1 MKKFFT
7 FGVIRT
13 VAFAVLLSSFCMSC
27 KQTVKVIKEPYE
39 VNTNANRIKILVIG
53 EHLTKEKVSFWV
65 EKGAVG
71 SEVKK
76 EAEKLITFT
85 SSYELASW
93 KLNQQNGADISDKE
107 KFTDDSILFAV
118 AKKIDEPQNTY
129 VTIRIKQVEHTT
141 VSEPEFTVEARS
153 SWLNIKETAINRLN
167 VETEYELIG
176 WKLRTEDSVFINDSY
191 TFESNTDI
199 FPVVR
204 QQGSPQLKKFTL
216 SIFGDSNITVKRQ
229 TLTVEEG
236 TKWSGVKQAATDSIE
251 CAEGYECIAWKIDNQ
266 SGAVLTDDHEFTA
279 DTKLFAE
286 EKKIP
291 VPPAEMITIT
301 VQGDVGIEVKKD
313 SIEVKKNSVWA
324 DIKTAVA
331 SCVVCKQYYEFLQW
345 KLTNGTGIEITN
357 ETSFTED
364 VTVFAVSKRKTVT
377 VSIAG
382 NDKVTV
388 NTASLTIRCGSLWS
402 EVKSS
407 IEACINVENNLSI
420 SWLLGDENG
429 TSITD
434 NYCFDS
440 DSAVF
445 VKAFDTGIFRLD
457 NYGAITGYT
466 CQPENLPSHL
476 VIPDQIGGK
485 TITTINQ
492 NVFINCNAIKSVSFP
507 KTLINVQPYA
517 FRNCRELQA
526 VEFADGGTQCYS
538 TIFDQCK
545 KLSKIT
551 ILGGVV
557 KSNFYY
563 AFSSSSQLHISE
575 IVLCEGVTKIE
586 GYAFNNFSDITKI
599 SIPATV
605 TDIDT
610 NAFANCT
617 SLKTV
622 EFKKGSVTID
632 NNAFYNCDQITE
644 LRILSGDITFTC
656 SAKLGNKISQLYL
669 GEEVTSICSNA
680 FSGCTQL
687 TGLDISHCKKLTS
700 IHASAF
706 SNCTSL
712 EVLKLPASLEFIDNS
727 AFLSCSGIAELDI
740 AHCENLK
747 SIKSTSFENCSNLKT
762 VQLPK
767 SIETIENRAFYGCY
781 QIEQVD
787 LSPYSKLTKIE
798 DSVFSG
804 CSALR
809 SITFPDNL
817 ERIGNSAF
825 NNCYALT
832 AVQFPK
838 NLEQIGD
845 SAFSNCYALTAV
857 QLPNNLKRIGNY
869 SFSGCSALTAVQLP
883 NNLLEIGRSAFYNC
897 SAITGITF
905 GQKLRTI
912 QDNAFE
918 KCRGIRGALDML
930 ACTNLTEIGG
940 SAFLDCSAITEIKLP
955 ASLQTLKD
963 KSFANCI
970 SLQKVVLGNGA
981 ITHTTGT
988 SGSFL
993 KCKSIKE
1000 LTILSG
1006 KVTFKVKDMLADSYK
1021 TISSVVFGEDV
1032 TEIGSTAFSECLGIK
1047 GVLDLSQCDKLT
1059 SIGYLAFYG
1068 CSKLLG
1074 VRLPKNLTKIDS
1086 SAFSGCSGL
1095 SGVLDMSVCNKL
1107 VSLGSS
1113 AFYGCSNISGIKFPK
1128 NIKTI
1133 GSSCFTN
1140 CYNIAGSIDMS
1151 GCTELQKIEN
1161 SIFSSDKKIQTVKL
1175 PPNITEI
1182 ADSAFL
1188 KCSGLTEIKLPES
1201 LTKIGNKAFGECTA
1215 LASVEFGKGDILIAT
1230 GNDASFYNDR
1240 DITKLSV
1247 LKGNINFKC
1256 SDVFPHS
1263 YQKIKTLI
1271 LGEGITGIGA
1281 SAFSS
1286 CNGIEGTLN
1295 LGNCRALIAIGNQ
1308 AFNSCY
1314 GITGVQFPA
1323 SLQTLGELA
1332 FNGCNGINTMMD
1344 LSQCTSMQS
1353 IGKSAF
1359 YNCTKITGVKFP
1371 QSLTSIGST
1380 AFYQCVALEGMVDLS
1395 SCLDLKI
1402 IDVGLFQG
1410 CGLISGLKLPK
1421 TITTIGASAFENCK
1435 KIDAVDLSSCADLTT
1450 IGGQAF
1456 KSCAEAV
1463 ITLPGKVNSVG
1474 TAAFGNY
1481 SNDSYCKKVRIPRG
1495 ADGDSLKGRVTSS
1508 GYTEARIER
1517 Y

>member
-7 FGVIRT
+7 LGIVRT
-13 VAFAVLLSSFCMSC
+13 VIFAVLLSSFCMSC
-27 KQTVKVIKEPYE
+27 NQSVKVIKEPYE

-71 SEVKK
+71 AEVKNK
-76 EAEKLITFT
+76 AEKLIEF
-85 SSYELASW
+85 SSGYELAAW
-93 KLNQQNGADISDKE
+93 KFNQKSGADISDTE
-107 KFTDDSILFAV
+107 KFTEDSVIFAIG
-118 AKKIDEPQNTY
+118 KKIDELQNTY
-129 VTIRIKQVEHTT
+129 ATIRIKQVEHTT

-167 VETEYELIG
+167 VEIGYELIG
-176 WKLRTEDSVFINDSY
+176 WKLRTQDSVFINDSY

-199 FPVVR
+199 YPIVR

-216 SIFGDSNITVKRQ
+216 SIFGDSNITVKQQ

-236 TKWSGVKQAATDSIE
+236 TKWSEVKQAATYSIE
-251 CAEGYECIAWKIDNQ
+251 CAEGYECIAWRIDNQ
-266 SGAVLTDDHEFTA
+266 SGEVLTDDHEFTA
-279 DTKLFAE
+279 NTKIFAE
-286 EKKIP
+286 AKKIP
-291 VPPAEMITIT
+291 VPPAEVITIT
-301 VQGDVGIEVKKD
+301 VQGDDGIEVKKD

-324 DIKTAVA
+324 DIKAAVV
-331 SCVVCKQYYEFLQW
+331 SCAVCKQYYEFLQW

-388 NTASLTIRCGSLWS
+388 NTSSLTIDCGSLWS
-402 EVKSS
+402 EVKSRV
-407 IEACINVENNLSI
+407 EACISVENDLSI
-420 SWLLGDENG
+420 SWLLNDENG

-445 VKAFDTGIFRLD
+445 VKAFDTGIFKLD
-457 NYGAITGYT
+457 SSGAIIGYKVL
-466 CQPENLPSHL
+466 PENLPAHL
-476 VIPDQIGGK
+476 VIPEQIGGK
-485 TITTINQ
+485 TIKSINQ
-492 NVFINCNAIKSVSFP
+492 NVFANCDKIKSVSFP
-507 KTLINVQPYA
+507 KTLISVQPYA

-538 TIFDQCK
+538 TIFDQCN
-545 KLSKIT
+545 KLSKVT
-551 ILGGVV
+551 ILGGVA
-557 KSNFYY
+557 KHQLFYI
-563 AFSSSSQLHISE
+563 FSSSVQRHISE

-586 GYAFNNFSDITKI
+586 HSAFTNFSDITKI
-599 SIPATV
+599 TIPATV
-605 TDIDT
+605 TDISQY
-610 NAFANCT
+610 AFKNCT

-622 EFKKGSVTID
+622 EFKKGSVTIG
-632 NNAFYNCDQITE
+632 NNAFYDCNEITE

-656 SAKLGNKISQLYL
+656 SSIMDTKISQLYL

-687 TGLDISHCKKLTS
+687 TGLDIAHCKKLTS
-700 IHASAF
+700 IPASAF
-706 SNCTSL
+706 NNCTSL

-727 AFLSCSGIAELDI
+727 AFSSCSGIAELNI

-747 SIKSTSFENCSNLKT
+747 SINSSCFANCSNLKT

-767 SIETIENRAFYGCY
+767 SIETIGNSAFYGCY
-781 QIEQVD
+781 QIKKVD
-787 LSPYSKLTKIE
+787 LSQCSKLKKIE
-798 DSVFSG
+798 DSAFYG

-817 ERIGNSAF
+817 ERIGASAF
-825 NNCYALT
+825 DKCY
-832 AVQFPK
+832 
-838 NLEQIGD
+838 
-845 SAFSNCYALTAV
+845 SLTAV
-857 QLPNNLKRIGNY
+857 QLPNNLERIGNY
-869 SFSGCSALTAVQLP
+869 SFSNCYALTSVQLP
-883 NNLLEIGRSAFYNC
+883 NNLLEIGRSAFSNC
-897 SAITGITF
+897 SAITGITL

-918 KCRGIRGALDML
+918 KCRGISGALDML

-1021 TISSVVFGEDV
+1021 TITSIVFGEDV
-1032 TEIGSTAFSECLGIK
+1032 TEIGSNSFSECLGIK
-1047 GVLDLSQCDKLT
+1047 GVLDLSQCNKLT
-1059 SIGYLAFYG
+1059 SIGYLAFSG

-1074 VRLPKNLTKIDS
+1074 VRLPKKLTKIDS
-1086 SAFSGCSGL
+1086 SAFYGCGGL
-1095 SGVLDMSVCNKL
+1095 SGVLDMSACNKL

-1113 AFYGCSNISGIKFPK
+1113 AFYGCSNISGIRFPK

-1133 GSSCFTN
+1133 GSSCFAN
-1140 CYNIAGSIDMS
+1140 CYNIAGTVDMS

-1215 LASVEFGKGDILIAT
+1215 LASVEFENSDILIAT

-1256 SDVFPHS
+1256 SDVFPNS

-1281 SAFSS
+1281 SAFSG
-1286 CNGIEGTLN
+1286 CKGIEGTLN
-1295 LGNCRALIAIGNQ
+1295 LGNCRTLTAIGNQ

-1323 SLQTLGELA
+1323 SLQTLGESA
-1332 FNGCNGINTMMD
+1332 FYGCNGINTMMD

-1371 QSLTSIGST
+1371 QSLTSIGSY

-1402 IDVGLFQG
+1402 IDEKLFQG

-1463 ITLPGKVNSVG
+1463 ITLPGKVNSIG
-1474 TAAFGNY
+1474 TAAFGN
-1481 SNDSYCKKVRIPRG
+1481 SNDLYCKKVRVPRG
-1495 ADGDSLKGRVTSS
+1495 ADGDSLKVRVKNS

>member
-85 SSYELASW
+85 SGYELASW

-167 VETEYELIG
+167 VEIGYELIG

-199 FPVVR
+199 YPVVR

-236 TKWSGVKQAATDSIE
+236 TKWSKVKQAATDSIE

-331 SCVVCKQYYEFLQW
+331 SCAVCKQYYEFVQW

-388 NTASLTIRCGSLWS
+388 NTSSLTIECGSLWS
-402 EVKSS
+402 EVKSR
-407 IEACINVENNLSI
+407 IEACISIENDLSS
-420 SWLLGDENG
+420 SWLLNDENG

-440 DSAVF
+440 DRAVF

-457 NYGAITGYT
+457 NSGAIIGYT
-466 CQPENLPSHL
+466 CQPKNLPAHL
-476 VIPDQIGGK
+476 VIPEKIGEK
-485 TITTINQ
+485 TITTIKSD
-492 NVFINCNAIKSVSFP
+492 VFANCDKIKSVSFP
-507 KTLINVQPYA
+507 KTMSMVEQNA
-517 FRNCRELQA
+517 FKNCRELQA
-526 VEFADGGTQCYS
+526 VEFADGGTQCAYN
-538 TIFDQCK
+538 TFDQCN
-545 KLSKIT
+545 KLSKVT
-551 ILGGVV
+551 ILDGVV
-557 KSNFYY
+557 KHHLCY
-563 AFSSSSQLHISE
+563 AFSSYRQLHISE

-586 GYAFNNFSDITKI
+586 SSAFYNFSDITKI

-605 TDIDT
+605 TDISQY
-610 NAFANCT
+610 AFKNCEN
-617 SLKTV
+617 LKTV
-622 EFKKGSVTID
+622 ELKKYPTTIG
-632 NNAFYNCDQITE
+632 NPVFYNCNQITE
-644 LRILSGDITFTC
+644 LRILSGDITFPC
-656 SAKLGNKISQLYL
+656 SSILVNQNSLENKISQLYL

-687 TGLDISHCKKLTS
+687 TGLDIAHCKKLTS
-700 IHASAF
+700 IPASAF

-727 AFLSCSGIAELDI
+727 AFSSCSGIAELNI
-740 AHCENLK
+740 THCENLK
-747 SIKSTSFENCSNLKT
+747 SINSSSFANCSNLKT

-767 SIETIENRAFYGCY
+767 SIETIGNSAFLGCY

-798 DSVFSG
+798 DRVFSG

-809 SITFPDNL
+809 SITLPDSL
-817 ERIGNSAF
+817 ERIGNAAF
-825 NNCYALT
+825 NDCYALT

-845 SAFSNCYALTAV
+845 SAFSNCY
-857 QLPNNLKRIGNY
+857 
-869 SFSGCSALTAVQLP
+869 ALTAVQLP

-918 KCRGIRGALDML
+918 KCRGIRGALNML

-940 SAFLDCSAITEIKLP
+940 SAFLDCSAVTEIKLP

-970 SLQKVVLGNGA
+970 ALKKVVLGNGA

-1021 TISSVVFGEDV
+1021 TMSSVVFGEDV

-1059 SIGYLAFYG
+1059 SIGYSAFYG

-1095 SGVLDMSVCNKL
+1095 SGVLDMSACNKL

-1113 AFYGCSNISGIKFPK
+1113 AFYDCSNISGIKFPK

-1133 GSSCFTN
+1133 GSSCFAN
-1140 CYNIAGSIDMS
+1140 CYNIAGTVDMS

-1215 LASVEFGKGDILIAT
+1215 LAAVEFGNSDILIAIRD
-1230 GNDASFYNDR
+1230 DASFYNDK
-1240 DITKLSV
+1240 DITKLTV

-1256 SDVFPHS
+1256 SDVFPYGSH
-1263 YQKIKTLI
+1263 QKIKTLI
-1271 LGEGITGIGA
+1271 LGDGVTEIGE
-1281 SAFSS
+1281 SAFSG
-1286 CNGIEGTLN
+1286 CIGIEGTLN
-1295 LGNCRALIAIGNQ
+1295 LGNCRALTAIGNG
-1308 AFNSCY
+1308 AFKSC
-1314 GITGVQFPA
+1314 GKITGVQFPA
-1323 SLQTLGELA
+1323 SLQTLGESA
-1332 FNGCNGINTMMD
+1332 FYGCNVINTIID

-1371 QSLTSIGST
+1371 NSLKSIGSY
-1380 AFYQCVALEGMVDLS
+1380 AFYECDALEGMVDLS

-1402 IDVGLFQG
+1402 IDEKLFQG

-1421 TITTIGASAFENCK
+1421 TISEIKSSAFENCK

-1450 IGGQAF
+1450 IGVQAF
-1456 KSCAEAV
+1456 KSCTEAV
-1463 ITLPGKVNSVG
+1463 ITLHVKVSSVG
-1474 TAAFGNY
+1474 TAGFGN

-1495 ADGDSLKGRVTSS
+1495 ADGDNLKYRVKNS

>member
-7 FGVIRT
+7 FGVIRI

-27 KQTVKVIKEPYE
+27 KQTVKVIKESYE

-85 SSYELASW
+85 SGYELASW

-107 KFTDDSILFAV
+107 KFTDDSVLFAV

-141 VSEPEFTVEARS
+141 VSEPEFTVGSRS
-153 SWLNIKETAINRLN
+153 SWLRIKETAIKRLN

-199 FPVVR
+199 YPIVR

-301 VQGDVGIEVKKD
+301 VQGDAGIEVKKD
-313 SIEVKKNSVWA
+313 SIKVKKNSVWTG
-324 DIKTAVA
+324 IKTAVA
-331 SCVVCKQYYEFLQW
+331 SCAICKQYYEFVQW
-345 KLTNGTGIEITN
+345 KLTGAAGTEITN

-388 NTASLTIRCGSLWS
+388 NTSSLTIDCGSLWS

-407 IEACINVENNLSI
+407 IEACINVENSSSI

-434 NYCFDS
+434 NYCFAS

-457 NYGAITGYT
+457 SSGAIIGYT
-466 CQPENLPSHL
+466 CQPKNLPAHL

-485 TITTINQ
+485 TIKTIKYNA
-492 NVFINCNAIKSVSFP
+492 FADCNAIKSVSFP
-507 KTLINVQPYA
+507 KAMNIVEQNA
-517 FRNCRELQA
+517 FKNCAELQA
-526 VEFADGGTQCYS
+526 VEFADGGTQCYNA
-538 TIFDQCK
+538 TFDQCN
-545 KLSKIT
+545 KLAKVT

-557 KSNFYY
+557 KHHLCY
-563 AFSSSSQLHISE
+563 AFSSSVQRHISE
-575 IVLCEGVTKIE
+575 IILCEGVTKIE
-586 GYAFNNFSDITKI
+586 GSAFNNFSDITKI
-599 SIPATV
+599 TIPATV
-605 TDIDT
+605 TDIGQY
-610 NAFANCT
+610 AFNNCT
-617 SLKTV
+617 NLKTV
-622 EFKKGSVTID
+622 EFKKGSVTIG
-632 NNAFYNCDQITE
+632 NNVFSNCNQITE

-656 SAKLGNKISQLYL
+656 SSVMDAKISQLYL

-706 SNCTSL
+706 NNCTSL

-747 SIKSTSFENCSNLKT
+747 SIKSSCFENCSNLKT

-798 DSVFSG
+798 DSVFCG

-832 AVQFPK
+832 AVQFP
-838 NLEQIGD
+838 
-845 SAFSNCYALTAV
+845 
-857 QLPNNLKRIGNY
+857 
-869 SFSGCSALTAVQLP
+869 
-883 NNLLEIGRSAFYNC
+883 NNLLGIGSGAFSNC
-897 SAITGITF
+897 SAITNVSF
-905 GQKLRTI
+905 GQKLKLI
-912 QDNAFE
+912 KDGAFTN
-918 KCRGIRGALDML
+918 CRGIRGALDML

-940 SAFLDCSAITEIKLP
+940 SAFLNCSAVTEIKLP

-993 KCKSIKE
+993 ECKSIKE

-1059 SIGYLAFYG
+1059 SIGYSAFSG

-1086 SAFSGCSGL
+1086 SAFSSCIGL
-1095 SGVLDMSVCNKL
+1095 SGVLDMSACNEL

-1113 AFYGCSNISGIKFPK
+1113 AFYGCLNISGIKFPK

-1140 CYNIAGSIDMS
+1140 CYNIAGTVDMS

-1175 PPNITEI
+1175 PPNITAI

-1215 LASVEFGKGDILIAT
+1215 LASVEFGNSDILIAT

-1256 SDVFPHS
+1256 SNAFPAS

-1271 LGEGITGIGA
+1271 LGDGVTEIGA

-1295 LGNCRALIAIGNQ
+1295 LGNCRALTAIGNQ

-1332 FNGCNGINTMMD
+1332 FNGCNGINTMID

-1371 QSLTSIGST
+1371 QSLKSIGSY

-1402 IDVGLFQG
+1402 IDEKLFQG

-1421 TITTIGASAFENCK
+1421 TISEIKSSAFENCK
-1435 KIDAVDLSSCADLTT
+1435 KIDAVDLSVCADLTT
-1450 IGGQAF
+1450 IGVQAF
-1456 KSCAEAV
+1456 KSCTEAV
-1463 ITLPGKVNSVG
+1463 ITLHVKVSSVG
-1474 TAAFGNY
+1474 TAGFGN

-1495 ADGDSLKGRVTSS
+1495 ADGDNLKYRVKNS

>member
-85 SSYELASW
+85 SGYELASW

-167 VETEYELIG
+167 VEIGYELIG

-199 FPVVR
+199 YPVVR

-236 TKWSGVKQAATDSIE
+236 TKWSKVKQAATDSIE

-279 DTKLFAE
+279 DAKLFAE

-388 NTASLTIRCGSLWS
+388 NKSSLTIRCGSLWS

-485 TITTINQ
+485 TITTIKSD
-492 NVFINCNAIKSVSFP
+492 VFANCDKIKSVSFP
-507 KTLINVQPYA
+507 KTMSMVEQNA
-517 FRNCRELQA
+517 FKNCRELQA
-526 VEFADGGTQCYS
+526 VEFADGGTQCAYN
-538 TIFDQCK
+538 TFDQCN
-545 KLSKIT
+545 KLSKVT

-557 KSNFYY
+557 KHHLCY
-563 AFSSSSQLHISE
+563 AFSSYRQLHISE

-586 GYAFNNFSDITKI
+586 SSAFYNFSDITKI

-605 TDIDT
+605 TDISQY
-610 NAFANCT
+610 AFKNCEN
-617 SLKTV
+617 LKTV
-622 EFKKGSVTID
+622 ELKKYPTTIG
-632 NNAFYNCDQITE
+632 NPVFYNCNQITE
-644 LRILSGDITFTC
+644 LRILSGDITFPC
-656 SAKLGNKISQLYL
+656 SSILVNQNSLENKISQLYL

-687 TGLDISHCKKLTS
+687 TGLDIAHCKKLTS
-700 IHASAF
+700 IPASAF

-727 AFLSCSGIAELDI
+727 AFSSCSGIAELNI
-740 AHCENLK
+740 THCENLK
-747 SIKSTSFENCSNLKT
+747 SINSSSFANCSNLKT

-767 SIETIENRAFYGCY
+767 SIETIGNSAFLGCY

-798 DSVFSG
+798 DRVFSG

-809 SITFPDNL
+809 SITLPDSL
-817 ERIGNSAF
+817 ERIGNAAF
-825 NNCYALT
+825 NDCYALT

-845 SAFSNCYALTAV
+845 SAFSNCY
-857 QLPNNLKRIGNY
+857 
-869 SFSGCSALTAVQLP
+869 ALTAVQLP

-1032 TEIGSTAFSECLGIK
+1032 TEIGSNSFSECLGIK

-1086 SAFSGCSGL
+1086 SAFSSCIGL
-1095 SGVLDMSVCNKL
+1095 SGILDMSACNKL

-1113 AFYGCSNISGIKFPK
+1113 AFYGCSNISSIRFPK

-1133 GSSCFTN
+1133 GPSCFSN
-1140 CYNIAGSIDMS
+1140 CYNIAGTVDMS

-1215 LASVEFGKGDILIAT
+1215 LAAVEFGNSDILIAT

-1240 DITKLSV
+1240 DIIKLTV

-1256 SDVFPHS
+1256 SNVFPAS
-1263 YQKIKTLI
+1263 CQKIKTLI
-1271 LGEGITGIGA
+1271 LGDGVTGIGA

-1295 LGNCRALIAIGNQ
+1295 LGNCRALTAIGNG

-1323 SLQTLGELA
+1323 SLQTLGEST
-1332 FNGCNGINTMMD
+1332 FYGCNGINTIID

-1371 QSLTSIGST
+1371 QSLTSIGSY

-1402 IDVGLFQG
+1402 IDEKLFQG

-1435 KIDAVDLSSCADLTT
+1435 KIDAVDLSACADLTT
-1450 IGGQAF
+1450 IGVQAF
-1456 KSCAEAV
+1456 KSCTEAV
-1463 ITLPGKVNSVG
+1463 ITLHVKVSSVG
-1474 TAAFGNY
+1474 TAGFGN

-1495 ADGDSLKGRVTSS
+1495 ADGDNLKYRVKNS

>member
-7 FGVIRT
+7 LGVVRT
-13 VAFAVLLSSFCMSC
+13 VIFAVLLSSFYMSC
-27 KQTVKVIKEPYE
+27 KQPVTVIKEPYE

-85 SSYELASW
+85 SGYELASW

-107 KFTDDSILFAV
+107 KFTDDSVLFAV

-167 VETEYELIG
+167 VEIGYELIG

-199 FPVVR
+199 YPVVR

-236 TKWSGVKQAATDSIE
+236 TKWSEVKQAATDSIE

-301 VQGDVGIEVKKD
+301 VQGDVGIEVKKG

-324 DIKTAVA
+324 GIKTAVA
-331 SCVVCKQYYEFLQW
+331 SCAVCKQYYEFLQW

-364 VTVFAVSKRKTVT
+364 VTVFVVSKRKTVT

-388 NTASLTIRCGSLWS
+388 NKSSLTIRCGSLWS

-605 TDIDT
+605 TDISQY
-610 NAFANCT
+610 AFKNCEN
-617 SLKTV
+617 LKTV
-622 EFKKGSVTID
+622 ELKKYPTTIG
-632 NNAFYNCDQITE
+632 NPVFYNCNQITE
-644 LRILSGDITFTC
+644 LRILSGDITFPC
-656 SAKLGNKISQLYL
+656 SSILVNQNSLENKISQLYL

-700 IHASAF
+700 IPASAF

-712 EVLKLPASLEFIDNS
+712 EVLKLPASLEFIDNY

-747 SIKSTSFENCSNLKT
+747 SIKSSSFANCSNLKT

-767 SIETIENRAFYGCY
+767 SIETIENSAFSGCY

-798 DSVFSG
+798 DGVFSG

-809 SITFPDNL
+809 SITLPDSL
-817 ERIGNSAF
+817 ERIGNAAF

-838 NLEQIGD
+838 NLEQIGN
-845 SAFSNCYALTAV
+845 SAFTNCYALTV
-857 QLPNNLKRIGNY
+857 VN
-869 SFSGCSALTAVQLP
+869 LP
-883 NNLLEIGRSAFYNC
+883 NNLLGIGSGAFSNC
-897 SAITGITF
+897 SAITNVSF
-905 GQKLRTI
+905 GQKLKLI
-912 QDNAFE
+912 KDGAFTN
-918 KCRGIRGALDML
+918 CRGIRGALDML

-940 SAFLDCSAITEIKLP
+940 SAFLNCSAVTEIKLP

-970 SLQKVVLGNGA
+970 ALKKVVIGNGA
-981 ITHTTGT
+981 ITYTTGT
-988 SGSFL
+988 NGSFL
-993 KCKSIKE
+993 ECKSIKE

-1021 TISSVVFGEDV
+1021 TITSIVFGEDV
-1032 TEIGSTAFSECLGIK
+1032 TEIGSNSFSECLGIK
-1047 GVLDLSQCDKLT
+1047 GVLVLSQCDK
-1059 SIGYLAFYG
+1059 
-1068 CSKLLG
+1068 
-1074 VRLPKNLTKIDS
+1074 
-1086 SAFSGCSGL
+1086 
-1095 SGVLDMSVCNKL
+1095 
-1107 VSLGSS
+1107 
-1113 AFYGCSNISGIKFPK
+1113 
-1128 NIKTI
+1128 
-1133 GSSCFTN
+1133 
-1140 CYNIAGSIDMS
+1140 
-1151 GCTELQKIEN
+1151 
-1161 SIFSSDKKIQTVKL
+1161 
-1175 PPNITEI
+1175 
-1182 ADSAFL
+1182 
-1188 KCSGLTEIKLPES
+1188 
-1201 LTKIGNKAFGECTA
+1201 
-1215 LASVEFGKGDILIAT
+1215 
-1230 GNDASFYNDR
+1230 
-1240 DITKLSV
+1240 
-1247 LKGNINFKC
+1247 
-1256 SDVFPHS
+1256 
-1263 YQKIKTLI
+1263 
-1271 LGEGITGIGA
+1271 
-1281 SAFSS
+1281 
-1286 CNGIEGTLN
+1286 
-1295 LGNCRALIAIGNQ
+1295 
-1308 AFNSCY
+1308 
-1314 GITGVQFPA
+1314 
-1323 SLQTLGELA
+1323 
-1332 FNGCNGINTMMD
+1332 
-1344 LSQCTSMQS
+1344 
-1353 IGKSAF
+1353 
-1359 YNCTKITGVKFP
+1359 
-1371 QSLTSIGST
+1371 
-1380 AFYQCVALEGMVDLS
+1380 
-1395 SCLDLKI
+1395 
-1402 IDVGLFQG
+1402 
-1410 CGLISGLKLPK
+1410 
-1421 TITTIGASAFENCK
+1421 
-1435 KIDAVDLSSCADLTT
+1435 
-1450 IGGQAF
+1450 
-1456 KSCAEAV
+1456 
-1463 ITLPGKVNSVG
+1463 
-1474 TAAFGNY
+1474 
-1481 SNDSYCKKVRIPRG
+1481 
-1495 ADGDSLKGRVTSS
+1495 
-1508 GYTEARIER
+1508 
-1517 Y
+1517 

>member
-1 MKKFFT
+1 MKRFFT
-7 FGVIRT
+7 LSVVST
-13 VAFAVLLSSFCMSC
+13 VVFAVFLSSFCMGC

-85 SSYELASW
+85 FGYELDAW
-93 KLNQQNGADISDKE
+93 KFNRQNGADISDNE
-107 KFTDDSILFAV
+107 KFTDDSVLFAV
-118 AKKIDEPQNTY
+118 AKKIGEPQNTN
-129 VTIRIKQVEHTT
+129 VTITIKQIEHTT
-141 VSEPEFTVEARS
+141 VSEPEFPVGSRS
-153 SWLNIKETAINRLN
+153 SWLSIKETAIKRLN
-167 VETEYELIG
+167 VETGYELIG

-199 FPVVR
+199 YPVVR

-236 TKWSGVKQAATDSIE
+236 TKWEAVKQDATNSIE
-251 CAEGYECIAWKIDNQ
+251 CAEGYECIAWRVDNQ
-266 SGAVLTDDHEFTA
+266 DGEVLTDNYEFTA
-279 DTKLFAE
+279 NTNLFAK
-286 EKKIP
+286 EKQIP
-291 VPPAEMITIT
+291 TPTAEIITIT
-301 VQGDVGIEVKKD
+301 VQGDDGIEVKKSSIEVKKD
-313 SIEVKKNSVWA
+313 SVWA
-324 DIKTAVA
+324 GIKTAVV
-331 SCVVCKQYYEFLQW
+331 SCVVCKQYYEFVQW
-345 KLTNGTGIEITN
+345 KLSNGTGTEITN

-364 VTVFAVSKRKTVT
+364 VTVFAVSKRKTIT
-377 VSIAG
+377 VRIAG
-382 NDKVTV
+382 NEKVTV
-388 NTASLTIRCGSLWS
+388 NTASLTIGCGSLWS

-407 IEACINVENNLSI
+407 IEACISVENSSSI

-457 NYGAITGYT
+457 SSGAINGYT
-466 CQPENLPSHL
+466 CQRGNLPAHL
-476 VIPDQIGGK
+476 VIPEKIGGK
-485 TITTINQ
+485 TITTIKSST
-492 NVFINCNAIKSVSFP
+492 FADCNAIKSVSFP
-507 KTLINVQPYA
+507 KTMSIVEQNA
-517 FRNCRELQA
+517 FKNCAELQA
-526 VEFADGGTQCYS
+526 VEFADGGTQCYNA
-538 TIFDQCK
+538 TFDQCK

-557 KSNFYY
+557 KYSFNN
-563 AFSSSSQLHISE
+563 AFQSTTQLHISE

-586 GYAFNNFSDITKI
+586 GYAFYNCTDITKI
-599 SIPATV
+599 TISATV
-605 TDIDT
+605 TDIGT

-622 EFKKGSVTID
+622 EFKKGSVSID
-632 NNAFYNCDQITE
+632 NDAFHNCNQITE
-644 LRILSGDITFTC
+644 LRILSGDITFPC

-669 GEEVTSICSNA
+669 GEEVTSIFPGA

-700 IHASAF
+700 IPASAF

-727 AFLSCSGIAELDI
+727 AFSSCPGIAELNI

-747 SIKSTSFENCSNLKT
+747 SINSSSFANCSNLKT

-767 SIETIENRAFYGCY
+767 SIETIGKSAFSGCY

-787 LSPYSKLTKIE
+787 LSLYSKLTKIE

-817 ERIGNSAF
+817 ERIGNNAF
-825 NNCYALT
+825 SNCYALA

-845 SAFSNCYALTAV
+845 NAFNNCCALTV
-857 QLPNNLKRIGNY
+857 VN
-869 SFSGCSALTAVQLP
+869 LP
-883 NNLLEIGRSAFYNC
+883 NNLLEIGSNAFSNC
-897 SAITGITF
+897 SAITNVSF
-905 GQKLRTI
+905 GQKLKLI
-912 QDNAFE
+912 KNGAFI
-918 KCRGIRGALDML
+918 KCRGIRGSLDML
-930 ACTNLTEIGG
+930 ACTNLTEIED
-940 SAFLDCSAITEIKLP
+940 SAFLDCSAVTEIKLP

-963 KSFANCI
+963 KSFANCRA
-970 SLQKVVLGNGA
+970 LQKVVLGNGA
-981 ITHTTGT
+981 ITYTIVT
-988 SGSFL
+988 SSDATFSG
-993 KCKSIKE
+993 CNSIKE

-1006 KVTFKVKDMLADSYK
+1006 KVTFKVKDMFADSYK

-1032 TEIGSTAFSECLGIK
+1032 TEIGSNSFSECLGIK
-1047 GVLDLSQCDKLT
+1047 DVLDLSQCNKLT
-1059 SIGYLAFYG
+1059 SIG
-1068 CSKLLG
+1068 
-1074 VRLPKNLTKIDS
+1074 S
-1086 SAFSGCSGL
+1086 SAFSGCSKLRGVRL
-1095 SGVLDMSVCNKL
+1095 PKNITKIDNSAFYSCSSLLGVLDMSACNEL
-1107 VSLGSS
+1107 VSLGFS
-1113 AFYGCSNISGIKFPK
+1113 AFYGCSNISSIKFPQS
-1128 NIKTI
+1128 IKTI
-1133 GSSCFTN
+1133 GTSCFAN
-1140 CYNIAGSIDMS
+1140 CYNIKGLVDMS
-1151 GCTELQKIEN
+1151 GCTKLQKIEN
-1161 SIFSSDKKIQTVKL
+1161 SIFYSDKKIQTVKF

-1188 KCSGLTEIKLPES
+1188 NCSSLTELKLPES

-1215 LASVEFGKGDILIAT
+1215 LTSVEFGNSDILIAT
-1230 GNDASFYNDR
+1230 GSGASFYNDR
-1240 DITKLSV
+1240 DITKLTV

-1256 SDVFPHS
+1256 SDAFPAS

-1281 SAFSS
+1281 SAFSN
-1286 CNGIEGTLN
+1286 CIGIGGTLN
-1295 LGNCRALIAIGNQ
+1295 LGNCRTLTAIGKE

-1323 SLQTLGELA
+1323 SLQTVGESA
-1332 FNGCNGINTMMD
+1332 FNGCNGINTMID

-1371 QSLTSIGST
+1371 QSLKSIGSY
-1380 AFYQCVALEGMVDLS
+1380 AFYQCGALGGMVDLS

-1402 IDVGLFQG
+1402 IDAGLFQG
-1410 CGLISGLKLPK
+1410 GGLISGLKLPK
-1421 TITTIGASAFENCK
+1421 TITTIEASAFENCK

-1450 IGGQAF
+1450 IKGQAF
-1456 KSCAEAV
+1456 KTCTEAV
-1463 ITLPGKVNSVG
+1463 ITLPAKVNSVG
-1474 TAAFGNY
+1474 AAAFGNLN
-1481 SNDSYCKKVRIPRG
+1481 SSYCKKVRVPRG
-1495 ADGDSLKGRVTSS
+1495 ADGDSLKDRVKSS

>member
-7 FGVIRT
+7 LGVVRT
-13 VAFAVLLSSFCMSC
+13 VIFAVLLSSFYMSC
-27 KQTVKVIKEPYE
+27 KQPVTVIKEPYE

-85 SSYELASW
+85 SGYELASW

-107 KFTDDSILFAV
+107 KFTDDSVLFAV
-118 AKKIDEPQNTY
+118 AKKIDEPQNTNIKI
-129 VTIRIKQVEHTT
+129 TIKQVEHTT
-141 VSEPEFTVEARS
+141 VSEPEFTVGVKS
-153 SWLNIKETAINRLN
+153 SWLSIKERAIKRLN
-167 VETEYELIG
+167 VETGYELIG
-176 WKLRTEDSVFINDSY
+176 WKLRTQDSVFINDSY

-229 TLTVEEG
+229 TLTIEEG
-236 TKWSGVKQAATDSIE
+236 TKWSEVKQAASDSIE
-251 CAEGYECIAWKIDNQ
+251 CAEGYECIAWRIDNQ
-266 SGAVLTDDHEFTA
+266 SGEVLTDNYEFTA
-279 DTKLFAE
+279 NTKLFAE

-324 DIKTAVA
+324 GIKTAVA
-331 SCVVCKQYYEFLQW
+331 SCAVCKQYYEFVQW
-345 KLTNGTGIEITN
+345 KLTGAAGTEITN

-388 NTASLTIRCGSLWS
+388 NTSSLTVDCGSLWS

-457 NYGAITGYT
+457 SSGAIIGYKVL
-466 CQPENLPSHL
+466 PENLPAHL
-476 VIPDQIGGK
+476 VIPEQIGGK

-492 NVFINCNAIKSVSFP
+492 NVFANCDKIKSVSFP
-507 KTLINVQPYA
+507 KTLIRVQQNA
-517 FRNCRELQA
+517 FKNCAELQA
-526 VEFADGGTQCYS
+526 VEFANGETECYS
-538 TIFDQCK
+538 SAFDQCG

-557 KSNFYY
+557 KHHLCY
-563 AFSSSSQLHISE
+563 AFSSSPQRHISE
-575 IVLCEGVTKIE
+575 IILCEGVTKIE
-586 GYAFNNFSDITKI
+586 SSAFYNFSDITKI

-610 NAFANCT
+610 SAFANCIN
-617 SLKTV
+617 LKTV
-622 EFKKGSVTID
+622 EFKKGSVTIG
-632 NNAFYNCDQITE
+632 NNAFYNCNQITE
-644 LRILSGDITFTC
+644 LRILSGDINFKC
-656 SAKLGNKISQLYL
+656 SLVQQPNKILSLYL

-700 IHASAF
+700 IPASAF
-706 SNCTSL
+706 NNCTSL
-712 EVLKLPASLEFIDNS
+712 EVLKLPASLEFIDNY

-747 SIKSTSFENCSNLKT
+747 SIKSSSFANCSNLKT

-767 SIETIENRAFYGCY
+767 SIETIGNSAFSGCY

-798 DSVFSG
+798 DGVFSG

-809 SITFPDNL
+809 SITLPDNL
-817 ERIGNSAF
+817 ERIGNAAF

-838 NLEQIGD
+838 NLEQIGN
-845 SAFSNCYALTAV
+845 SAFTNCYALTV
-857 QLPNNLKRIGNY
+857 VN
-869 SFSGCSALTAVQLP
+869 LP
-883 NNLLEIGRSAFYNC
+883 NNLLGIGSGAFSNC
-897 SAITGITF
+897 SAITNVSF
-905 GQKLRTI
+905 GQKLKLI
-912 QDNAFE
+912 KDGAFTN
-918 KCRGIRGALDML
+918 CRGIRGALDML

-940 SAFLDCSAITEIKLP
+940 SAFLNCSAVTEIKLP

-970 SLQKVVLGNGA
+970 ALKKVVIGNGA
-981 ITHTTGT
+981 ITYTTGVN
-988 SGSFL
+988 GSFL
-993 KCKSIKE
+993 ECKSIKE

-1021 TISSVVFGEDV
+1021 TITSVVFGEDV

-1047 GVLDLSQCDKLT
+1047 GVLDLSQCNKLT
-1059 SIGYLAFYG
+1059 SIGSSAFYG
-1068 CSKLLG
+1068 CSRLLG

-1086 SAFSGCSGL
+1086 SVFSSCIGL
-1095 SGVLDMSVCNKL
+1095 SGVLDMSACNKL

-1113 AFYGCSNISGIKFPK
+1113 AFYGCSNISGIKFPQS
-1128 NIKTI
+1128 IETI
-1133 GSSCFTN
+1133 GSSSFAN
-1140 CYNIAGSIDMS
+1140 CYNIAGTVDMS
-1151 GCTELQKIEN
+1151 GCTKLQKIEN

-1215 LASVEFGKGDILIAT
+1215 LASVEFENSDILIAT

-1295 LGNCRALIAIGNQ
+1295 LGNCRALTAIGNQ

>member
-85 SSYELASW
+85 SGYELASW

-167 VETEYELIG
+167 VEIGYELIG

-199 FPVVR
+199 YPVVR

-236 TKWSGVKQAATDSIE
+236 TKWSKVKQAATDSIE

-331 SCVVCKQYYEFLQW
+331 SCAVCKQYYEFVQW

-388 NTASLTIRCGSLWS
+388 NTSSLTIECGSLWS
-402 EVKSS
+402 EVKSN

-440 DSAVF
+440 DRAVF

-457 NYGAITGYT
+457 NSGAIIGYT
-466 CQPENLPSHL
+466 CQPKNLPAHL
-476 VIPDQIGGK
+476 VIPEKIGEK
-485 TITTINQ
+485 TITTIKSD
-492 NVFINCNAIKSVSFP
+492 VFANCDKIKSVSFP
-507 KTLINVQPYA
+507 KTMSMVEQNA
-517 FRNCRELQA
+517 FKNCRELQA
-526 VEFADGGTQCYS
+526 VEFADGGTQCAYN
-538 TIFDQCK
+538 TFDQCN
-545 KLSKIT
+545 KLSKVT

-557 KSNFYY
+557 KHHLCY
-563 AFSSSSQLHISE
+563 AFSSYRQLHISE

-586 GYAFNNFSDITKI
+586 SSAFYNFSDITKI

-605 TDIDT
+605 TDISQY
-610 NAFANCT
+610 AFKNCEN
-617 SLKTV
+617 LKTV
-622 EFKKGSVTID
+622 ELKKYPTTIG
-632 NNAFYNCDQITE
+632 NPVFYNCNQITE
-644 LRILSGDITFTC
+644 LRILSGDITFPC
-656 SAKLGNKISQLYL
+656 SSILVNQNSLENKISQLYL

-687 TGLDISHCKKLTS
+687 TGLDIAHCKKLTS
-700 IHASAF
+700 IPASAF

-727 AFLSCSGIAELDI
+727 AFSSCSGIAELNI
-740 AHCENLK
+740 THCENLK
-747 SIKSTSFENCSNLKT
+747 SINSSSFANCSNLKT

-767 SIETIENRAFYGCY
+767 SIETIGNSAFLGCY

-798 DSVFSG
+798 DRVFSG

-809 SITFPDNL
+809 SITLPDSL
-817 ERIGNSAF
+817 ERIGNAAF
-825 NNCYALT
+825 NDCYALT

-845 SAFSNCYALTAV
+845 SAFSNCY
-857 QLPNNLKRIGNY
+857 
-869 SFSGCSALTAVQLP
+869 ALTAVQLP

-918 KCRGIRGALDML
+918 KCRGIRGALNML

-940 SAFLDCSAITEIKLP
+940 SAFLDCSAVTEIKLP

-970 SLQKVVLGNGA
+970 ALKKVVIGNGA
-981 ITHTTGT
+981 ITYTTGT
-988 SGSFL
+988 NGSFL
-993 KCKSIKE
+993 ECKSIKE

-1021 TISSVVFGEDV
+1021 TITSVVFGEDV

-1059 SIGYLAFYG
+1059 SIGYSAFSD
-1068 CSKLLG
+1068 CSRLLG

-1086 SAFSGCSGL
+1086 SAFSSCIGL
-1095 SGVLDMSVCNKL
+1095 SGILDMSACNKL

-1113 AFYGCSNISGIKFPK
+1113 AFYGCSNISSIRFPK

-1133 GSSCFTN
+1133 GPSCFTN
-1140 CYNIAGSIDMS
+1140 CYNIAGTVDMS

-1188 KCSGLTEIKLPES
+1188 KCSGLTEIKFPES

-1215 LASVEFGKGDILIAT
+1215 LAAVEFGNSDILIAIRD
-1230 GNDASFYNDR
+1230 DASFYNDR

-1323 SLQTLGELA
+1323 SLQTLGESA

-1463 ITLPGKVNSVG
+1463 ITLSGKVNSVG

>member
-27 KQTVKVIKEPYE
+27 KQMVKVIKEPYE

-85 SSYELASW
+85 SGYELASW

-167 VETEYELIG
+167 VEIGYELIG

-199 FPVVR
+199 YPVVR

-236 TKWSGVKQAATDSIE
+236 TKWSKVKQAATDSIE

-279 DTKLFAE
+279 DTKIFAE
-286 EKKIP
+286 AKKIP

-331 SCVVCKQYYEFLQW
+331 SCAVCKQYYEFVQW

-388 NTASLTIRCGSLWS
+388 NTSSLPIECGALWS
-402 EVKSS
+402 EVKSK
-407 IEACINVENNLSI
+407 IKDKDCISVENDLSI

-457 NYGAITGYT
+457 SSGAITGYT
-466 CQPENLPSHL
+466 CQPKKLPAHL
-476 VIPDQIGGK
+476 VIPEKIGGK

-492 NVFINCNAIKSVSFP
+492 NVFANCDKIKSVSFP
-507 KTLINVQPYA
+507 KTLISVQQNA
-517 FRNCRELQA
+517 FTNCAELQA
-526 VEFADGGTQCYS
+526 VEFADGGTRCYNAA
-538 TIFDQCK
+538 FDQCN
-545 KLSKIT
+545 KLSKVT

-557 KSNFYY
+557 KHNLCY
-563 AFSSSSQLHISE
+563 AFSSYRQLHISE
-575 IVLCEGVTKIE
+575 IILCEGVTKIE
-586 GYAFNNFSDITKI
+586 SSAFYNFSDITKI

-605 TDIDT
+605 TDISQY
-610 NAFANCT
+610 AFKNCEN
-617 SLKTV
+617 LKTV
-622 EFKKGSVTID
+622 EFKKGSVTIG
-632 NNAFYNCDQITE
+632 NPVFYDCNQITE

-656 SAKLGNKISQLYL
+656 SSVMDAKISQLYL

-700 IHASAF
+700 IPASAF

-712 EVLKLPASLEFIDNS
+712 EVLKLPASLEFIDNY

-747 SIKSTSFENCSNLKT
+747 SIKSSSFANCSNLKT

-767 SIETIENRAFYGCY
+767 SIETIGNSAFSGCY

-798 DSVFSG
+798 DGVFSG

-809 SITFPDNL
+809 SITLPDSL
-817 ERIGNSAF
+817 ERIGNAAF

-838 NLEQIGD
+838 NLEQIGN
-845 SAFSNCYALTAV
+845 SAFTNCYALTV
-857 QLPNNLKRIGNY
+857 VN
-869 SFSGCSALTAVQLP
+869 LP
-883 NNLLEIGRSAFYNC
+883 NNLLGIGSGAFSNC
-897 SAITGITF
+897 SAITNVSF
-905 GQKLRTI
+905 GQKLKLI
-912 QDNAFE
+912 KDGAFTN
-918 KCRGIRGALDML
+918 CRGIRGALDML

-940 SAFLDCSAITEIKLP
+940 SAFLNCSAVTEIKLP

-993 KCKSIKE
+993 ECKSIKE

-1059 SIGYLAFYG
+1059 SIGYSAFSG
-1068 CSKLLG
+1068 CSKLRG
-1074 VRLPKNLTKIDS
+1074 VRLPKNITKIDN
-1086 SAFSGCSGL
+1086 SAFYSCSGL
-1095 SGVLDMSVCNKL
+1095 SGGLDMSACNEL

-1113 AFYGCSNISGIKFPK
+1113 AFYGCSNISSIKFPQS
-1128 NIKTI
+1128 IKTI
-1133 GSSCFTN
+1133 GASCFAN
-1140 CYNIAGSIDMS
+1140 CYNIKGLVDMS
-1151 GCTELQKIEN
+1151 GCTKLQKIEN
-1161 SIFSSDKKIQTVKL
+1161 SIFYSDKKIQTVKF

-1188 KCSGLTEIKLPES
+1188 NCSGLTELKLPES
-1201 LTKIGNKAFGECTA
+1201 LTKIGNTAFGECTA
-1215 LASVEFGKGDILIAT
+1215 LTSVEFGNIDILIAT
-1230 GNDASFYNDR
+1230 GSGASFYNDR
-1240 DITKLSV
+1240 DITKLTV

-1256 SDVFPHS
+1256 SDVFPYGSH
-1263 YQKIKTLI
+1263 QKIKTLI
-1271 LGEGITGIGA
+1271 LGDGVTEIGE
-1281 SAFSS
+1281 SAFSG
-1286 CNGIEGTLN
+1286 CIGIEGTLN
-1295 LGNCRALIAIGNQ
+1295 LGNCRALTAIDNG
-1308 AFNSCY
+1308 AFKSC
-1314 GITGVQFPA
+1314 GKITGVQFPA
-1323 SLQTLGELA
+1323 SLQTLGESA
-1332 FNGCNGINTMMD
+1332 FYGCNGINTIID

-1371 QSLTSIGST
+1371 QSLKSIGSY
-1380 AFYQCVALEGMVDLS
+1380 AFYQCAALGGMVDLS

-1402 IDVGLFQG
+1402 IDAGLFQG
-1410 CGLISGLKLPK
+1410 GGLISGLKLPK
-1421 TITTIGASAFENCK
+1421 TITTIEASAFENCK

-1450 IGGQAF
+1450 IKGQAF
-1456 KSCAEAV
+1456 KTCTEAI
-1463 ITLPGKVNSVG
+1463 ITLPAKVNSVG
-1474 TAAFGNY
+1474 AAAFGNLN
-1481 SNDSYCKKVRIPRG
+1481 SSYCKKVRVPRG
-1495 ADGDSLKGRVTSS
+1495 ADGDSLKDRVKSS

>member
-7 FGVIRT
+7 LGIVRT
-13 VAFAVLLSSFCMSC
+13 VIFAVLLSSFCMSC
-27 KQTVKVIKEPYE
+27 NQSVKVIKEPYE

-71 SEVKK
+71 AEVKNK
-76 EAEKLITFT
+76 AEKLIEF
-85 SSYELASW
+85 SSGYELAAW
-93 KLNQQNGADISDKE
+93 KFNQKSGADISDTE
-107 KFTDDSILFAV
+107 KFTEDSVIFAIG
-118 AKKIDEPQNTY
+118 KKIDELQNTY
-129 VTIRIKQVEHTT
+129 ATIRIKQVEHTT
-141 VSEPEFTVEARS
+141 VSEPEFTVGSRS
-153 SWLNIKETAINRLN
+153 SWLSIKETAINRLN
-167 VETEYELIG
+167 VETGYELIG
-176 WKLRTEDSVFINDSY
+176 WKLRTQDSVFINDSY
-191 TFESNTDI
+191 TFESNMDI
-199 FPVVR
+199 YPVVR

-216 SIFGDSNITVKRQ
+216 SIFGDSNIKVKRQ

-236 TKWSGVKQAATDSIE
+236 TKWWAVKQDATDSIE
-251 CAEGYECIAWKIDNQ
+251 CAEGYSCIAWKIDNQ
-266 SGAVLTDDHEFTA
+266 SGEVLTDNYEFTA

-286 EKKIP
+286 EKKNP
-291 VPPAEMITIT
+291 VPTAEMITIT
-301 VQGDVGIEVKKD
+301 VQGDDGIEVKKD
-313 SIEVKKNSVWA
+313 SIKVKKNSVWTG
-324 DIKTAVA
+324 IKTAVA
-331 SCVVCKQYYEFLQW
+331 SCAICKQYYEFVQW
-345 KLTNGTGIEITN
+345 KLIGATGIEITN

-388 NTASLTIRCGSLWS
+388 NTSSLTIDCGSLWS
-402 EVKSS
+402 EVKSR
-407 IEACINVENNLSI
+407 IEACISVENDLSI
-420 SWLLGDENG
+420 SWLLNDENG

-445 VKAFDTGIFRLD
+445 VKAFDTGIFKLD
-457 NYGAITGYT
+457 NNGTIIGYNG
-466 CQPENLPSHL
+466 QPENLPAHL
-476 VIPDQIGGK
+476 VIPEQIGGK
-485 TITTINQ
+485 TIKSINQ
-492 NVFINCNAIKSVSFP
+492 NVFANCNAIKSVSFP
-507 KTLINVQPYA
+507 KTLTNVQQNV
-517 FRNCRELQA
+517 FKNCAELQA
-526 VEFADGGTQCYS
+526 VEFADGGTQCYNA
-538 TIFDQCK
+538 TFDQCN
-545 KLSKIT
+545 KLTKVT

-557 KSNFYY
+557 KHHLCY
-563 AFSSSSQLHISE
+563 AFSSSVQRHISE
-575 IVLCEGVTKIE
+575 IILCEGVTKIE
-586 GYAFNNFSDITKI
+586 GSAFTNFSDITKI
-599 SIPATV
+599 TIPATV
-605 TDIDT
+605 ADISQY
-610 NAFANCT
+610 AFNNCT
-617 SLKTV
+617 NLKTV
-622 EFKKGSVTID
+622 EFKKYPTTIG
-632 NNAFYNCDQITE
+632 NPVFYNCNQITE

-656 SAKLGNKISQLYL
+656 SSILGSQISKLYL
-669 GEEVTSICSNA
+669 GEEVSSMCPNA

-687 TGLDISHCKKLTS
+687 TGLDIAHCKKLTS
-700 IHASAF
+700 IPVSAF
-706 SNCTSL
+706 NNCTSL

-747 SIKSTSFENCSNLKT
+747 SIKSSCFENCSNLKT

-798 DSVFSG
+798 DSVFCG

-809 SITFPDNL
+809 CITFPDNL

-832 AVQFPK
+832 AVQLPN
-838 NLEQIGD
+838 NLEQIGNY
-845 SAFSNCYALTAV
+845 AFNNCYALTAV
-857 QLPNNLKRIGNY
+857 NLPN
-869 SFSGCSALTAVQLP
+869 S
-883 NNLLEIGRSAFYNC
+883 LLEIGSRAFYSC

-905 GQKLRTI
+905 GQNLKI
-912 QDNAFE
+912 IKDAAFE
-918 KCRGIRGALDML
+918 KCRGIRGSLDML

-988 SGSFL
+988 NGSFL
-993 KCKSIKE
+993 ECKSIRE

-1006 KVTFKVKDMLADSYK
+1006 KATFKVTNMFANSYK
-1021 TISSVVFGEDV
+1021 TITSVVFGEDV
-1032 TEIGSTAFSECLGIK
+1032 TEIGSNSFSGCLGIK

-1059 SIGYLAFYG
+1059 SIGSSAFSG

-1086 SAFSGCSGL
+1086 SVFYGCGDL
-1095 SGVLDMSVCNKL
+1095 SGVLDMSACNKL

-1113 AFYGCSNISGIKFPK
+1113 AFYGCSNISGIKFPQS
-1128 NIKTI
+1128 IETI
-1133 GSSCFTN
+1133 GSSCFAN
-1140 CYNIAGSIDMS
+1140 CYNIAGTVDMS
-1151 GCTELQKIEN
+1151 GCTKLQKIEN

-1188 KCSGLTEIKLPES
+1188 KCYGLTEIKLPES

-1215 LASVEFGKGDILIAT
+1215 LASVEFGNGDILIAT

-1240 DITKLSV
+1240 DITKLTV

-1256 SDVFPHS
+1256 SGVFHYDS
-1263 YQKIKTLI
+1263 HQKIKTLI
-1271 LGEGITGIGA
+1271 LGEGVTGIGA
-1281 SAFSS
+1281 YAFSG
-1286 CNGIEGTLN
+1286 CIGIEGTLN
-1295 LGNCRALIAIGNQ
+1295 LGNCRALTAIGNE
-1308 AFNSCY
+1308 AFKSC
-1314 GITGVQFPA
+1314 GKITGVQFPA
-1323 SLQTLGELA
+1323 SLQTLGESA
-1332 FNGCNGINTMMD
+1332 FYGCNGINTMID

-1359 YNCTKITGVKFP
+1359 YNCAKITGVKFP
-1371 QSLTSIGST
+1371 NSLTSIGSY
-1380 AFYQCVALEGMVDLS
+1380 AFYQCVALNGTIDLS
-1395 SCLDLKI
+1395 SCLELKI
-1402 IDVGLFQG
+1402 IDEKLFQG

-1421 TITTIGASAFENCK
+1421 TITTIGAYAFENCK

-1456 KSCAEAV
+1456 KTCTEAV

-1474 TAAFGNY
+1474 TAAFGN

-1495 ADGDSLKGRVTSS
+1495 ADGNSLKDRVKSS
-1508 GYTEARIER
+1508 GYTETRIER

>member
-27 KQTVKVIKEPYE
+27 KQPVKVIKEPYE

-85 SSYELASW
+85 SGYELASW

-107 KFTDDSILFAV
+107 KFTDDSVLFAV
-118 AKKIDEPQNTY
+118 AKKIDEPQNTNIKI
-129 VTIRIKQVEHTT
+129 TIKQVEHTT
-141 VSEPEFTVEARS
+141 VSEPEFTVGVKS
-153 SWLNIKETAINRLN
+153 SWLSIKETAIKRLN

-176 WKLRTEDSVFINDSY
+176 WKLRTQDSVFINDSY

-236 TKWSGVKQAATDSIE
+236 TKWSKVKQAATDSIE

-286 EKKIP
+286 AKKIP

-301 VQGDVGIEVKKD
+301 VQGDDGIEVKKD

-345 KLTNGTGIEITN
+345 KLTGAAGTEITN

-388 NTASLTIRCGSLWS
+388 NKSSLTIRCGSLWS

-457 NYGAITGYT
+457 SSGAITGYT
-466 CQPENLPSHL
+466 CQPKNLPAHL
-476 VIPDQIGGK
+476 VIPEKIGEK
-485 TITTINQ
+485 TITTIKSD
-492 NVFINCNAIKSVSFP
+492 VFANCDKIKSVSFP
-507 KTLINVQPYA
+507 KTMSMVEQNA
-517 FRNCRELQA
+517 FKNCRELQA
-526 VEFADGGTQCYS
+526 VEFADGGTQCAYN
-538 TIFDQCK
+538 TFDQCN
-545 KLSKIT
+545 KLSKVT

-557 KSNFYY
+557 KHHLCY
-563 AFSSSSQLHISE
+563 AFSSYRQLHISE

-586 GYAFNNFSDITKI
+586 SSAFYNFSDITKI

-605 TDIDT
+605 TDISQY
-610 NAFANCT
+610 AFKNCEN
-617 SLKTV
+617 LKTV
-622 EFKKGSVTID
+622 ELKKYPTTIG
-632 NNAFYNCDQITE
+632 NPVFYNCNQITE

-656 SAKLGNKISQLYL
+656 SSVMDAKISQLYL

-700 IHASAF
+700 IPASAF

-712 EVLKLPASLEFIDNS
+712 EVLKLPASLEFIDNY

-747 SIKSTSFENCSNLKT
+747 SIKSSSFANCSNLKT

-767 SIETIENRAFYGCY
+767 SIETIGNSAFSGCY

-798 DSVFSG
+798 DGVFSG

-809 SITFPDNL
+809 SITLPDSL
-817 ERIGNSAF
+817 ERIGNAAF

-838 NLEQIGD
+838 NLEQIGN
-845 SAFSNCYALTAV
+845 SAFTNCYALTV
-857 QLPNNLKRIGNY
+857 VN
-869 SFSGCSALTAVQLP
+869 LP
-883 NNLLEIGRSAFYNC
+883 NNLLGIGSGAFSNC
-897 SAITGITF
+897 SAITNVSF
-905 GQKLRTI
+905 GQKLKLI
-912 QDNAFE
+912 KDGAFTN
-918 KCRGIRGALDML
+918 CRGIRGALDML

-940 SAFLDCSAITEIKLP
+940 SAFLNCSAVTEIKLP

-993 KCKSIKE
+993 ECKSIKE

-1059 SIGYLAFYG
+1059 SIGYSAFSG
-1068 CSKLLG
+1068 CSKLRG
-1074 VRLPKNLTKIDS
+1074 VRLPKNITKIDN
-1086 SAFSGCSGL
+1086 SAFYSCSGL
-1095 SGVLDMSVCNKL
+1095 SGGLDMSACNEL

-1113 AFYGCSNISGIKFPK
+1113 AFYGCSNISSIKFPQS
-1128 NIKTI
+1128 IKTI
-1133 GSSCFTN
+1133 GTSCFAN
-1140 CYNIAGSIDMS
+1140 CYNIKGLVDMS
-1151 GCTELQKIEN
+1151 GCTKLQKIEN
-1161 SIFSSDKKIQTVKL
+1161 SIFYSDKKIQTVKF

-1188 KCSGLTEIKLPES
+1188 NCSGLTELKLPES
-1201 LTKIGNKAFGECTA
+1201 LTKIGNTAFGECTA
-1215 LASVEFGKGDILIAT
+1215 LTSVEFGNIDILIAT
-1230 GNDASFYNDR
+1230 GSGASFYNDR
-1240 DITKLSV
+1240 DITKLTV

-1256 SDVFPHS
+1256 SDVFPYGSH
-1263 YQKIKTLI
+1263 QKIKTLI
-1271 LGEGITGIGA
+1271 LGDGVTEIGE
-1281 SAFSS
+1281 SAFSG
-1286 CNGIEGTLN
+1286 CIGIEGTLN
-1295 LGNCRALIAIGNQ
+1295 LGNCRALTAIDNG
-1308 AFNSCY
+1308 AFKSC
-1314 GITGVQFPA
+1314 GKITGVQFPA
-1323 SLQTLGELA
+1323 SLQTLGESA
-1332 FNGCNGINTMMD
+1332 FYGCNGINTIID

-1371 QSLTSIGST
+1371 QSLKSIGSY
-1380 AFYQCVALEGMVDLS
+1380 AFYQCAALGGMVDLS

-1402 IDVGLFQG
+1402 IDAGLFQG
-1410 CGLISGLKLPK
+1410 GGLISGLKLPK
-1421 TITTIGASAFENCK
+1421 TITTIEASAFENCK

-1450 IGGQAF
+1450 IKGQAF
-1456 KSCAEAV
+1456 KTCTEAV
-1463 ITLPGKVNSVG
+1463 ITLPAKVNSVG
-1474 TAAFGNY
+1474 AAAFGNLN
-1481 SNDSYCKKVRIPRG
+1481 SSYCKKVRVPRG
-1495 ADGDSLKGRVTSS
+1495 ADGDSLKDRVKSS

>member
-76 EAEKLITFT
+76 EAEKLIEF
-85 SSYELASW
+85 SSGYELASW

-107 KFTDDSILFAV
+107 KFTDDSVLFAV
-118 AKKIDEPQNTY
+118 AKKIDEPQNTNIKI
-129 VTIRIKQVEHTT
+129 TIKQVEHTT
-141 VSEPEFTVEARS
+141 VSEPEFTVGVKS
-153 SWLNIKETAINRLN
+153 SWLSIKETAIKRLN

-176 WKLRTEDSVFINDSY
+176 WKLRTQDSVFINDSY

-229 TLTVEEG
+229 TLTIEEG
-236 TKWSGVKQAATDSIE
+236 TKWSEVKQAASDSIE
-251 CAEGYECIAWKIDNQ
+251 CAEGYECIAWRIDNQ
-266 SGAVLTDDHEFTA
+266 SGEVLTDNYEFTA
-279 DTKLFAE
+279 NTKLFAE

-324 DIKTAVA
+324 GIKTAVA
-331 SCVVCKQYYEFLQW
+331 SCAVCKQYYEFVQW
-345 KLTNGTGIEITN
+345 KLTGAAGTEITN

-388 NTASLTIRCGSLWS
+388 NTSSLTVDCGSLWS

-407 IEACINVENNLSI
+407 IEACINVENNLSS
-420 SWLLGDENG
+420 SWLLNDENG

-434 NYCFDS
+434 NYCFDY

-492 NVFINCNAIKSVSFP
+492 NVFADCNAIKSVSFP
-507 KTLINVQPYA
+507 KTLISVQPYA

-586 GYAFNNFSDITKI
+586 GYAFNNFSEITEI
-599 SIPATV
+599 TIPATV

-622 EFKKGSVTID
+622 EFKKGSVTIG
-632 NNAFYNCDQITE
+632 NNAFYNCNQITE
-644 LRILSGDITFTC
+644 LRILSGDINFKC
-656 SAKLGNKISQLYL
+656 SLVQQPNKILSLYL

-680 FSGCTQL
+680 FSGCIQL
-687 TGLDISHCKKLTS
+687 TGLDIAHCKKLTS
-700 IHASAF
+700 IPASAF

-727 AFLSCSGIAELDI
+727 AFSSCSGIAELNI
-740 AHCENLK
+740 THCENLK
-747 SIKSTSFENCSNLKT
+747 SINSSSFANCSNLKT

-767 SIETIENRAFYGCY
+767 SIETIGNSAFLGCY

-798 DSVFSG
+798 DRVFSG

-809 SITFPDNL
+809 SITLPDSL
-817 ERIGNSAF
+817 ERIGNAAF
-825 NNCYALT
+825 NDCYALT

-857 QLPNNLKRIGNY
+857 QLPNNL
-869 SFSGCSALTAVQLP
+869 
-883 NNLLEIGRSAFYNC
+883 LEIDRSAFYNC

-918 KCRGIRGALDML
+918 KCRGIRGALNML

-940 SAFLDCSAITEIKLP
+940 SAFLDCSAVTEIKLP

-970 SLQKVVLGNGA
+970 ALKKVVLGNGA

-1021 TISSVVFGEDV
+1021 TMSSVVFGEDV

-1059 SIGYLAFYG
+1059 SIGYSAFYG

-1095 SGVLDMSVCNKL
+1095 SGVLDMSACNKL

-1113 AFYGCSNISGIKFPK
+1113 AFYDCSNISGIKFPK

-1133 GSSCFTN
+1133 GSSCFAN
-1140 CYNIAGSIDMS
+1140 CYNIAGTVDMS

-1215 LASVEFGKGDILIAT
+1215 LAAVEFGKGDILIAT

-1295 LGNCRALIAIGNQ
+1295 LGNCRALTAIGNQ

-1332 FNGCNGINTMMD
+1332 FNGCNGINTMID
-1344 LSQCTSMQS
+1344 FSQCTSMQS

-1359 YNCTKITGVKFP
+1359 YNCKKITGVKFP
-1371 QSLTSIGST
+1371 NSLKSIGSS
-1380 AFYQCVALEGMVDLS
+1380 AFCQCVELEGMVDLS

>member
-85 SSYELASW
+85 SGYELASW

-167 VETEYELIG
+167 VEIGYELIG

-199 FPVVR
+199 YPVVR

-236 TKWSGVKQAATDSIE
+236 TKWSKVKQAATDSIE

-279 DTKLFAE
+279 DAKLFAE

-388 NTASLTIRCGSLWS
+388 NKSSLTIRCGSLWS

-485 TITTINQ
+485 TITTIKSD
-492 NVFINCNAIKSVSFP
+492 VFANCDKIKSVSFP
-507 KTLINVQPYA
+507 KTMSMVEQNA
-517 FRNCRELQA
+517 FKNCRELQA
-526 VEFADGGTQCYS
+526 VEFADGGTQCAYN
-538 TIFDQCK
+538 TFDQCN
-545 KLSKIT
+545 KLSKVT

-557 KSNFYY
+557 KHHLCY
-563 AFSSSSQLHISE
+563 AFSSYRQLHISE

-586 GYAFNNFSDITKI
+586 SSAFYNFSDITKI

-605 TDIDT
+605 TDISQY
-610 NAFANCT
+610 AFKNCEN
-617 SLKTV
+617 LKTV
-622 EFKKGSVTID
+622 ELKKYPTTIG
-632 NNAFYNCDQITE
+632 NPVFYNCNQITE
-644 LRILSGDITFTC
+644 LRILSGDITFPC
-656 SAKLGNKISQLYL
+656 SSILVNQNSLENKISQLYL

-687 TGLDISHCKKLTS
+687 TGLDIAHCKNLTS
-700 IHASAF
+700 IPASAF
-706 SNCTSL
+706 STCTSL

-727 AFLSCSGIAELDI
+727 AFSSCSGIAELNI
-740 AHCENLK
+740 THCENLK
-747 SIKSTSFENCSNLKT
+747 SINSSSFANCSNLKT

-767 SIETIENRAFYGCY
+767 SIETIGNSAFLGCY

-798 DSVFSG
+798 DRVFSG

-809 SITFPDNL
+809 SITLPDSL
-817 ERIGNSAF
+817 ERIGNAAF
-825 NNCYALT
+825 NDCYALT

-845 SAFSNCYALTAV
+845 SAFSNCY
-857 QLPNNLKRIGNY
+857 
-869 SFSGCSALTAVQLP
+869 ALTAVQLP

-1032 TEIGSTAFSECLGIK
+1032 TEIGSNSFSECLGIK

-1086 SAFSGCSGL
+1086 SAFSSCIGL
-1095 SGVLDMSVCNKL
+1095 SGILDMSACNKL

-1113 AFYGCSNISGIKFPK
+1113 AFYGCSNISSIRFPK

-1133 GSSCFTN
+1133 GPSCFSN
-1140 CYNIAGSIDMS
+1140 CYNIAGTVDMS

-1215 LASVEFGKGDILIAT
+1215 LAAVEFGNSDILIAT

-1240 DITKLSV
+1240 DIIKLTV

-1256 SDVFPHS
+1256 SNVFPAS
-1263 YQKIKTLI
+1263 CQKIKTLI
-1271 LGEGITGIGA
+1271 LGDGVTGIGA

-1295 LGNCRALIAIGNQ
+1295 LGNCRALTAIGNG

-1323 SLQTLGELA
+1323 SLQTLGEST
-1332 FNGCNGINTMMD
+1332 FYGCNGINTIID

-1371 QSLTSIGST
+1371 QSLTSIGSY

-1402 IDVGLFQG
+1402 IDEKLFQG

-1435 KIDAVDLSSCADLTT
+1435 KIDAVDLSACADLTT
-1450 IGGQAF
+1450 IGVQAF
-1456 KSCAEAV
+1456 KSCTEAV
-1463 ITLPGKVNSVG
+1463 ITLHVKVSSVG
-1474 TAAFGNY
+1474 TAGFGN

-1495 ADGDSLKGRVTSS
+1495 ADGDNLKYRVKNS

>member
-85 SSYELASW
+85 SGYELASW

-167 VETEYELIG
+167 VEIGYELIG

-199 FPVVR
+199 YPVVR

-236 TKWSGVKQAATDSIE
+236 TKWSKVKQAATDSIE

-331 SCVVCKQYYEFLQW
+331 SCAVCKQYYEFVQW

-357 ETSFTED
+357 ETSFMED

-388 NTASLTIRCGSLWS
+388 NTSSLTIECGSLWS
-402 EVKSS
+402 EVKSR
-407 IEACINVENNLSI
+407 IEACISIENDLSS
-420 SWLLGDENG
+420 SWLLNDENG

-440 DSAVF
+440 DRAVF

-457 NYGAITGYT
+457 NSGAIIGYT
-466 CQPENLPSHL
+466 CQPKNLPAHL
-476 VIPDQIGGK
+476 VIPEKIGEK
-485 TITTINQ
+485 TITTIKSD
-492 NVFINCNAIKSVSFP
+492 VFANCDKIKSVSFP
-507 KTLINVQPYA
+507 KTMSMVEQNA
-517 FRNCRELQA
+517 FKNCRELQA
-526 VEFADGGTQCYS
+526 VEFADGGTQCAYN
-538 TIFDQCK
+538 TFDQCN
-545 KLSKIT
+545 KLSKVT

-557 KSNFYY
+557 KHHLCY
-563 AFSSSSQLHISE
+563 AFSSYRQLHISE

-586 GYAFNNFSDITKI
+586 SSAFYNFSDITKI

-605 TDIDT
+605 TDISQY
-610 NAFANCT
+610 AFKNCEN
-617 SLKTV
+617 LKTV
-622 EFKKGSVTID
+622 ELKKYPTTIG
-632 NNAFYNCDQITE
+632 NPVFYNCNQITE
-644 LRILSGDITFTC
+644 LRILSGDITFPC
-656 SAKLGNKISQLYL
+656 SSILVNQNSLENKISQLYL

-680 FSGCTQL
+680 FSGCIQL
-687 TGLDISHCKKLTS
+687 TGLDIAHCKKLTS
-700 IHASAF
+700 IPASAF

-727 AFLSCSGIAELDI
+727 AFSSCSGIAELNI
-740 AHCENLK
+740 THCENLK
-747 SIKSTSFENCSNLKT
+747 SINSSSFANCSNLKT

-767 SIETIENRAFYGCY
+767 SIETIGNSAFLGCY

-798 DSVFSG
+798 DRVFSG

-809 SITFPDNL
+809 SITLPDSL
-817 ERIGNSAF
+817 ERIGNAAF
-825 NNCYALT
+825 NDCYALT

-845 SAFSNCYALTAV
+845 SAFSNCY
-857 QLPNNLKRIGNY
+857 
-869 SFSGCSALTAVQLP
+869 ALTAVQLP

-918 KCRGIRGALDML
+918 KCRGIRGALNML

-940 SAFLDCSAITEIKLP
+940 SAFLDCSAVTEIKLP

-970 SLQKVVLGNGA
+970 ALKKVVLGNGA

-1021 TISSVVFGEDV
+1021 TMSSVVFGEDV

-1059 SIGYLAFYG
+1059 SIGYSAFYG

-1095 SGVLDMSVCNKL
+1095 SGVLDMSACNKL

-1113 AFYGCSNISGIKFPK
+1113 AFYDCSNISGIKFPK

-1133 GSSCFTN
+1133 GSSCFAN
-1140 CYNIAGSIDMS
+1140 CYNIAGTVDMS

-1215 LASVEFGKGDILIAT
+1215 LAAVEFGKGDILIAT

-1295 LGNCRALIAIGNQ
+1295 LGNCRALTAIGNQ

-1332 FNGCNGINTMMD
+1332 FNGCNGINTMID
-1344 LSQCTSMQS
+1344 FSQCTSMQS

-1359 YNCTKITGVKFP
+1359 YNCKKITGVKFP
-1371 QSLTSIGST
+1371 NSLKSIGSS
-1380 AFYQCVALEGMVDLS
+1380 AFCQCVELEGMVDLS

-1402 IDVGLFQG
+1402 IDEKLFQG

-1421 TITTIGASAFENCK
+1421 TISEIKSSAFENCK
-1435 KIDAVDLSSCADLTT
+1435 KIDAIDLSACADLTT
-1450 IGGQAF
+1450 IGVQAF
-1456 KSCAEAV
+1456 KSCTEAV
-1463 ITLPGKVNSVG
+1463 ITLHVKVSSVG
-1474 TAAFGNY
+1474 TAGFGN

-1495 ADGDSLKGRVTSS
+1495 ADGDNLKYRVKNS

>member
-85 SSYELASW
+85 SGYELASW

-107 KFTDDSILFAV
+107 KFTEDSVLFAV
-118 AKKIDEPQNTY
+118 AKKIDEPQNTNI
-129 VTIRIKQVEHTT
+129 TIRIKQVEHTT
-141 VSEPEFTVEARS
+141 VSEPEFTVGSRS
-153 SWLNIKETAINRLN
+153 SWLSIKETAIKRLT
-167 VETEYELIG
+167 VDPGYELIG

-199 FPVVR
+199 YPVVR
-204 QQGSPQLKKFTL
+204 QQDSPQLKKFTL

-236 TKWSGVKQAATDSIE
+236 TKWSKVKQAATDSIE

-324 DIKTAVA
+324 GIKTAVA
-331 SCVVCKQYYEFLQW
+331 SCAVCKQYYEFVQW
-345 KLTNGTGIEITN
+345 KLTGAAGTEITN

-388 NTASLTIRCGSLWS
+388 NTSSLTIECGSLWS
-402 EVKSS
+402 EVKSR
-407 IEACINVENNLSI
+407 IEACISIENDLSS

-434 NYCFDS
+434 NYCFDY

-457 NYGAITGYT
+457 SSGAIIGYT
-466 CQPENLPSHL
+466 CLPKNLPAHL
-476 VIPDQIGGK
+476 VIPEQIGGK
-485 TITTINQ
+485 TIKTINQ
-492 NVFINCNAIKSVSFP
+492 NVFADCNAIKSVSFP
-507 KTLINVQPYA
+507 KTMNIVEQNA
-517 FRNCRELQA
+517 FKNCVELQA
-526 VEFADGGTQCYS
+526 VEFADGGTQCAYN
-538 TIFDQCK
+538 TFDQCN
-545 KLSKIT
+545 KLSKVT

-557 KSNFYY
+557 KHHLCY
-563 AFSSSSQLHISE
+563 AFSSYRQLHISE
-575 IVLCEGVTKIE
+575 IILCEGVTKIE
-586 GYAFNNFSDITKI
+586 SSAFYNFSDITKI

-605 TDIDT
+605 TDISQY
-610 NAFANCT
+610 AFKNCEN
-617 SLKTV
+617 LKTV
-622 EFKKGSVTID
+622 EFKKGSVTIG
-632 NNAFYNCDQITE
+632 NPVFYDCNQITE

-656 SAKLGNKISQLYL
+656 SSVMDAKISQLYL
-669 GEEVTSICSNA
+669 GEEVTSICPNA

-687 TGLDISHCKKLTS
+687 TSLDISHCKKLTL
-700 IHASAF
+700 IPASAF

-712 EVLKLPASLEFIDNS
+712 EVLKLPASLEFIDNY

-747 SIKSTSFENCSNLKT
+747 SIKSSSFANCSNLKT

-767 SIETIENRAFYGCY
+767 SIETIGNSAFSGCY

-809 SITFPDNL
+809 SITLPDSL
-817 ERIGNSAF
+817 ERIGNAAF

-838 NLEQIGD
+838 NLEQIGN
-845 SAFSNCYALTAV
+845 SAFTNCYALTV
-857 QLPNNLKRIGNY
+857 VN
-869 SFSGCSALTAVQLP
+869 LP
-883 NNLLEIGRSAFYNC
+883 NNLLGIGSGAFSNC
-897 SAITGITF
+897 SAITNVSF
-905 GQKLRTI
+905 GQKLKLI
-912 QDNAFE
+912 KDGAFTN
-918 KCRGIRGALDML
+918 CRGIRGALDML

-940 SAFLDCSAITEIKLP
+940 SAFLNCSAVTEIKLP

-993 KCKSIKE
+993 ECKSIKE

-1059 SIGYLAFYG
+1059 SIGYSAFYG
-1068 CSKLLG
+1068 CSRLLG
-1074 VRLPKNLTKIDS
+1074 VRLPKNLNKIDS

-1095 SGVLDMSVCNKL
+1095 SGVLDMSACNEL

-1113 AFYGCSNISGIKFPK
+1113 AFYGCLNISGIKFPK

-1140 CYNIAGSIDMS
+1140 CYNIAGTVDMS

-1161 SIFSSDKKIQTVKL
+1161 STFSSDKKIQTVKL

-1240 DITKLSV
+1240 DITKLTV

-1256 SDVFPHS
+1256 SDVFPAS

-1271 LGEGITGIGA
+1271 LGDGVTGIGA

-1295 LGNCRALIAIGNQ
+1295 LGNCRALTAIGNG

-1323 SLQTLGELA
+1323 SLQTLGESA
-1332 FNGCNGINTMMD
+1332 FYGCNGINTIID

-1371 QSLTSIGST
+1371 NSLKSIGSY
-1380 AFYQCVALEGMVDLS
+1380 AFYECDALEGMVDLS

>member
-85 SSYELASW
+85 SGYELASW

-167 VETEYELIG
+167 VEIGYELIG

-199 FPVVR
+199 YPVVR

-236 TKWSGVKQAATDSIE
+236 TKWSKVKQAATDSIE

-279 DTKLFAE
+279 DAKLFAE

-388 NTASLTIRCGSLWS
+388 NKSSLTIRCGSLWS

-485 TITTINQ
+485 TITTIKSD
-492 NVFINCNAIKSVSFP
+492 VFANCDKIKSVSFP
-507 KTLINVQPYA
+507 KTMSMVEQNA
-517 FRNCRELQA
+517 FKNCRELQA
-526 VEFADGGTQCYS
+526 VEFADGGTQCAYN
-538 TIFDQCK
+538 TFDQCN
-545 KLSKIT
+545 KLSKVT

-557 KSNFYY
+557 KHHLCY
-563 AFSSSSQLHISE
+563 AFSSYRQLHISE

-586 GYAFNNFSDITKI
+586 SSAFYNFSDITKI

-605 TDIDT
+605 TDISQY
-610 NAFANCT
+610 AFKNCEN
-617 SLKTV
+617 LKTV
-622 EFKKGSVTID
+622 ELKKYPTTIG
-632 NNAFYNCDQITE
+632 NPVFYNCNQITE
-644 LRILSGDITFTC
+644 LRILSGDITFPC
-656 SAKLGNKISQLYL
+656 SSILVNQNSLENKISQLYL

-687 TGLDISHCKKLTS
+687 TGLDIAHCKNLTS
-700 IHASAF
+700 IPASAF

-727 AFLSCSGIAELDI
+727 AFSSCSGIAELNI
-740 AHCENLK
+740 THCENLK
-747 SIKSTSFENCSNLKT
+747 SINSSSFANCSNLKT

-767 SIETIENRAFYGCY
+767 SIETIGNSAFLGCY

-798 DSVFSG
+798 DRVFSG

-809 SITFPDNL
+809 SITLPDSL
-817 ERIGNSAF
+817 ERIGNAAF
-825 NNCYALT
+825 NDCYALT

-845 SAFSNCYALTAV
+845 SAFSNCY
-857 QLPNNLKRIGNY
+857 
-869 SFSGCSALTAVQLP
+869 ALTAVQLP

-1032 TEIGSTAFSECLGIK
+1032 TEIGSNSFSECLGIK

-1086 SAFSGCSGL
+1086 SAFSSCIGL
-1095 SGVLDMSVCNKL
+1095 SGILDMSACNKL

-1113 AFYGCSNISGIKFPK
+1113 AFYGCSNISSIRFPK

-1133 GSSCFTN
+1133 GPSCFSN
-1140 CYNIAGSIDMS
+1140 CYNIAGTVDMS

-1215 LASVEFGKGDILIAT
+1215 LAAVEFGNSDILIAT

-1240 DITKLSV
+1240 DIIKLTV

-1256 SDVFPHS
+1256 SNVFPAS
-1263 YQKIKTLI
+1263 CQKIKTLI
-1271 LGEGITGIGA
+1271 LGDGVTGIGA

-1295 LGNCRALIAIGNQ
+1295 LGNCRALTAIGNG

-1323 SLQTLGELA
+1323 SLQTLGEST
-1332 FNGCNGINTMMD
+1332 FYGCNGINTIID

-1371 QSLTSIGST
+1371 QSLTSIGSY

-1402 IDVGLFQG
+1402 IDEKLFQG

-1435 KIDAVDLSSCADLTT
+1435 KIDAVDLSACADLTT
-1450 IGGQAF
+1450 IGVQAF
-1456 KSCAEAV
+1456 KSCTEAV
-1463 ITLPGKVNSVG
+1463 ITLHVKVSSVG
-1474 TAAFGNY
+1474 TAGFGN

-1495 ADGDSLKGRVTSS
+1495 ADGDNLKYRVKNS

>member
-7 FGVIRT
+7 LGVVRT
-13 VAFAVLLSSFCMSC
+13 VIFAVLLSSFYMSC
-27 KQTVKVIKEPYE
+27 KQPVTVIKEPYE

-85 SSYELASW
+85 SGYELASW

-107 KFTDDSILFAV
+107 KFTDDSVLFAV

-167 VETEYELIG
+167 VEIGYELIG

-199 FPVVR
+199 YPVVR

-236 TKWSGVKQAATDSIE
+236 TKWSEVKQAATDSIE

-301 VQGDVGIEVKKD
+301 VQGDVGIEVKKG

-324 DIKTAVA
+324 GIKTAVA
-331 SCVVCKQYYEFLQW
+331 SCAVCKQYYEFLQW

-364 VTVFAVSKRKTVT
+364 VTVFVVSKRKTVT

-388 NTASLTIRCGSLWS
+388 NKSSLTIRCGSLWS

-605 TDIDT
+605 TDISQY
-610 NAFANCT
+610 AFKNCEN
-617 SLKTV
+617 LKTV
-622 EFKKGSVTID
+622 ELKKYPTTIG
-632 NNAFYNCDQITE
+632 NPVFYNCNQITE
-644 LRILSGDITFTC
+644 LRILSGDITFPC
-656 SAKLGNKISQLYL
+656 SSILVNQNSLENKISQLYL

-700 IHASAF
+700 IPASAF

-712 EVLKLPASLEFIDNS
+712 EVLKLPASLEFIDNY

-747 SIKSTSFENCSNLKT
+747 SIKSSSFANCSNLKT

-767 SIETIENRAFYGCY
+767 SIETIENSAFSGCY

-798 DSVFSG
+798 DGVFSG

-809 SITFPDNL
+809 SITLPDSL
-817 ERIGNSAF
+817 ERIGNAAF

-838 NLEQIGD
+838 NLEQIGN
-845 SAFSNCYALTAV
+845 SAFTNCYALTV
-857 QLPNNLKRIGNY
+857 VN
-869 SFSGCSALTAVQLP
+869 LP
-883 NNLLEIGRSAFYNC
+883 NNLLGIGSGAFSNC
-897 SAITGITF
+897 SAITNVSF
-905 GQKLRTI
+905 GQKLKLI
-912 QDNAFE
+912 KDGAFTN
-918 KCRGIRGALDML
+918 CRGIRGALDML

-940 SAFLDCSAITEIKLP
+940 SAFLNCSAVTEIKLP

-970 SLQKVVLGNGA
+970 ALKKVVIGNGA
-981 ITHTTGT
+981 ITYTTGT
-988 SGSFL
+988 NGSFL
-993 KCKSIKE
+993 ECKSIKE

-1021 TISSVVFGEDV
+1021 TITSIVFGEDV
-1032 TEIGSTAFSECLGIK
+1032 TEIGSNSFSECLGIK

-1059 SIGYLAFYG
+1059 SIGYSAFSG
-1068 CSKLLG
+1068 CSRLLG

-1086 SAFSGCSGL
+1086 SAFSSCIGL
-1095 SGVLDMSVCNKL
+1095 SGILDMSACNKL

-1113 AFYGCSNISGIKFPK
+1113 AFYGCSNISGIRFPK

-1133 GSSCFTN
+1133 GPSCFTN
-1140 CYNIAGSIDMS
+1140 CYNIAGTVDMS

-1215 LASVEFGKGDILIAT
+1215 LAAVEFGNSDILIAT

-1240 DITKLSV
+1240 DIIKLTV

-1256 SDVFPHS
+1256 SNVFPAS
-1263 YQKIKTLI
+1263 CQKIKTLI
-1271 LGEGITGIGA
+1271 LGDGVTGIGA

-1295 LGNCRALIAIGNQ
+1295 LGNCRALTAIGNG

-1323 SLQTLGELA
+1323 SLQTLGEST
-1332 FNGCNGINTMMD
+1332 FYGCNGINTIID

-1371 QSLTSIGST
+1371 QSLTSIGSY

-1402 IDVGLFQG
+1402 IDEKLFQG

-1435 KIDAVDLSSCADLTT
+1435 KIDAVDLSACADLTT
-1450 IGGQAF
+1450 IGVQAF
-1456 KSCAEAV
+1456 KSCTEAV
-1463 ITLPGKVNSVG
+1463 ITLHVKVSSVG
-1474 TAAFGNY
+1474 TAGFGN

-1495 ADGDSLKGRVTSS
+1495 ADGDNLKYRVKNS